1 MSETSIHNMYSICW
15 WNGDYAWFNSSFW
28 LIHNFDNNLYY
39 DPLTVNHLFIFIM
52 SRVVDEN
59 KVQLDLKNFVTDCV
73 IPLNVESK
81 VQRLAWEGVKW
92 ENNMIYIF
100 NISLLRTTV
109 IFLYSFI
116 FVYLFP
122 PNPAIRWSKS
132 MLVPQRLSG
141 PSTVLQKSSLE
152 SRFVLFRT
160 DLLMGTQNNPTKR
173 LEPGE

>member
-100 NISLLRTTV
+100 NISLLRTTE

-122 PNPAIRWSKS
+122 PNPAIRGSHGAS
-132 MLVPQRLSG
+132 LCLCHRGSVVPQQFFRKVVWSL
-141 PSTVLQKSSLE
+141 VLSSLGQICSWE
-152 SRFVLFRT
+152 HKT
-160 DLLMGTQNNPTKR
+160 IQPKD
-173 LEPGE
+173 